1 MSEKKRALITG
12 ITGQDGFYLAELLL
26 KKGYEV
32 FGFERRASQK
42 NRGNLTEIE
51 DQIHFISGD
60 LTDQQSIARALKE
73 ANPHEVFNLGSQSF
87 VKASWDQ
94 PGYTGD
100 ATGMAVCNVL
110 EAVREQDP
118 KNIRFYQASSS
129 ELFGDVEKSA
139 EHFGVK
145 TVPQNE
151 KTPFWPRSP
160 YGCAKLYGHALTI
173 NFRESFGMF
182 ACAGILFNHESP
194 KRGLEFVTR
203 KVTHTAAKIKLG
215 LADVLKL
222 GNIDAKRDWGYAGDY
237 VKAMWAMLQQEKPQ
251 DYVIA
256 TGETHSVRDM
266 TEIAFARVGLPI
278 DIWEGEGDEEKGY
291 HAGSVVVAIDPKFY
305 RPAEVDLLLGDAS
318 KAKEELGWE
327 PEVGFKELVEMM
339 ADSDLELLKK

>member
-1 MSEKKRALITG
+1 MTEKKRALITG
-12 ITGQDGFYLAELLL
+12 ITGQDGFYLAKFLLE
-26 KKGYEV
+26 KGYDV

-42 NRGNLTEIE
+42 IRTNLKEIE
-51 DQIHFISGD
+51 NQIHFISGD

-73 ANPHEVFNLGSQSF
+73 AKPDEVYNLGSQSF

-94 PGYTGD
+94 PGYTAE
-100 ATGMAVCNVL
+100 ATGVGVCNVL
-110 EAVREQDP
+110 EAIREIDP
-118 KNIRFYQASSS
+118 KIRFYQASSS

-139 EHFGVK
+139 EHFGLE

-173 NFRESFGMF
+173 NFRESFGLF

-222 GNIDAKRDWGYAGDY
+222 GNMDAKRDWGYAGDY
-237 VKAMWAMLQQEKPQ
+237 VKAMWLMLQQETPQ
-251 DYVIA
+251 EYVIA
-256 TGETHSVRDM
+256 TGKTHSVRDM
-266 TEIAFARVGLPI
+266 TEIAFARLGIPI
-278 DIWEGEGDEEKGY
+278 DRWEGEGDEEKGY
-291 HAGSVVVAIDPKFY
+291 HADRVIVAVDPQFY

-318 KAKEELGWE
+318 KAKQELGWE
-327 PEVGFKELVEMM
+327 PEVDFKELVEMM